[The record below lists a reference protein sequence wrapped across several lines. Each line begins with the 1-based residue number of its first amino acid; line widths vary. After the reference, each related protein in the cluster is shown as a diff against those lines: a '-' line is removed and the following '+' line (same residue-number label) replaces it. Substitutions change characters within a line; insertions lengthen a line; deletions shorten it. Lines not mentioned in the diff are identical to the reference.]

1 MARQGVA
8 SNENNG
14 RILAGMADVSRMNF
28 KIHCKVIYLTSFE
41 SFSALNFSRIQ
52 KIGIDLYI
60 EHLYIE
66 QLLMTPKLIKNCHAE
81 LFIRGK
87 VFLPL

>member
-1 MARQGVA
+1 MWSENLMARQGVA

-52 KIGIDLYI
+52 KIGIDYI
-60 EHLYIE
+60 SSIQIIDDSEV
-66 QLLMTPKLIKNCHAE
+66 N
-81 LFIRGK
+81 
-87 VFLPL
+87 